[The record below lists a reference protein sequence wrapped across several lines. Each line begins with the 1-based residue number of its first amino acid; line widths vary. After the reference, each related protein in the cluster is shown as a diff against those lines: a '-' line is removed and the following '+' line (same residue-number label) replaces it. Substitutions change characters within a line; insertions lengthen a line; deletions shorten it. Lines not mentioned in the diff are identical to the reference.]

1 MRQTFALVLLIF
13 LVPLSLYSQ
22 SVYILADKGSPQV
35 EYAKGK
41 LIPALTKKGYK
52 IVPDAKSYDYL
63 INLGVDESR
72 LQAEA
77 FMIKK
82 EAKMISV
89 LGGDNRGMIYG
100 ALSMME
106 SLNQGG
112 NLDDVR
118 YQLEKPYYPLRAI
131 KHNTSWYSYRPSSAL
146 DQHTET
152 LKDPKYWEAFMDMM
166 VENRFNSLSIWNLHP
181 FVFMIKTSRKLAHS
195 RMQKWRSGK
204 SCIRQFSKW
213 LLNVRWIPISFRS
226 TSL

>member
-131 KHNTSWYSYRPSSAL
+131 K
-146 DQHTET
+146 
-152 LKDPKYWEAFMDMM
+152 
-166 VENRFNSLSIWNLHP
+166 
-181 FVFMIKTSRKLAHS
+181 
-195 RMQKWRSGK
+195 
-204 SCIRQFSKW
+204 
-213 LLNVRWIPISFRS
+213 
-226 TSL
+226 